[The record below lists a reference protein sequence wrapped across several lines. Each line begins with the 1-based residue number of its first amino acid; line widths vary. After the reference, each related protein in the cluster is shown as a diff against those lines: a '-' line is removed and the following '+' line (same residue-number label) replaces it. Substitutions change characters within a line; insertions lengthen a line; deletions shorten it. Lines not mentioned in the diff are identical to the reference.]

1 MVERNIFAGFGGQ
14 GVLLMGQL
22 LAAAGMKEGKNT
34 SWIPSYGPEMR
45 GGTANCSVMLSEQEI
60 DSPLVTRPTSLIV
73 MNRPSL
79 EKFEDSVVPG
89 GSIFVNSSMIDI
101 KVKRTDVNAYYVP
114 CTEIATELGNPKV
127 SNMIMLGAYLGKLTR
142 GKAIDRW
149 RSLRREKRGG
159 GSAVTLALEEI
170 AEVIPAKDEPEQALL
185 HKELRRA
192 IHRFLDSLG
201 ETERNVFLCRYWYFE
216 DIDGICARFEF
227 SRSKVESMLHRSRE
241 KLKRFLQ
248 KEELI

>member
-22 LAAAGMKEGKNT
+22 LAAAGMMEGKNT

-45 GGTANCSVMLSEQEI
+45 GGTANCSVMLSDQEI

-79 EKFEDSVVPG
+79 EKFEDKVVPG

-114 CTEIATELGNPKV
+114 CTEIAAELGNSKV
-127 SNMIMLGAYLGKLTR
+127 SNMIMLEKLGEKKAKL
-142 GKAIDRW
+142 IP
-149 RSLRREKRGG
+149 LNRE
-159 GSAVTLALEEI
+159 
-170 AEVIPAKDEPEQALL
+170 ALL
-185 HKELRRA
+185 RGASCIE
-192 IHRFLDSLG
+192 
-201 ETERNVFLCRYWYFE
+201 
-216 DIDGICARFEF
+216 
-227 SRSKVESMLHRSRE
+227 
-241 KLKRFLQ
+241 
-248 KEELI
+248 

>member
-45 GGTANCSVMLSEQEI
+45 GGTANCSVMLSEEEI

-79 EKFEDSVVPG
+79 EKFEDAVVPG

-101 KVKRTDVNAYYVP
+101 KVNRTDVNAYYVP

-127 SNMIMLGAYLGKLTR
+127 SNMIMLGAYIGKSHCVDIETVLEALLEKLGERKAKL
-142 GKAIDRW
+142 IP
-149 RSLRREKRGG
+149 LNREALKRGA
-159 GSAVTLALEEI
+159 S
-170 AEVIPAKDEPEQALL
+170 
-185 HKELRRA
+185 
-192 IHRFLDSLG
+192 
-201 ETERNVFLCRYWYFE
+201 C
-216 DIDGICARFEF
+216 ID
-227 SRSKVESMLHRSRE
+227 
-241 KLKRFLQ
+241 
-248 KEELI
+248 

>member
-1 MVERNIFAGFGGQ
+1 MVERDIFAGFGGQ

-45 GGTANCSVMLSEQEI
+45 GGTANCSVMLSDQEI

-79 EKFEDSVVPG
+79 EKFEDKVVPG

-127 SNMIMLGAYLGKLTR
+127 SNMIMLGAYIGKSHCVDIETVLEALLEKLGERKAKL
-142 GKAIDRW
+142 
-149 RSLRREKRGG
+149 
-159 GSAVTLALEEI
+159 
-170 AEVIPAKDEPEQALL
+170 IPLNRQALL
-185 HKELRRA
+185 RGAECVK
-192 IHRFLDSLG
+192 
-201 ETERNVFLCRYWYFE
+201 
-216 DIDGICARFEF
+216 
-227 SRSKVESMLHRSRE
+227 
-241 KLKRFLQ
+241 
-248 KEELI
+248 